1 MLKKFLKK
9 FRYFRLLNYFFN
21 NNYKKYEVFNKL
33 SKDSVVLDIGA
44 HIGQVTQYIDD
55 KFGSKIYC
63 YEPNNE
69 IFKILKNNFSYKNNI
84 ELNNVAISDSKK
96 NDSLYFTST
105 KSNLS
110 DINES
115 LKYSIENRK
124 KNISNENFIKVQVIT
139 ISELLNRFKK
149 IDLIKINIEGHEY
162 KILPE
167 IIKNKDKINKV
178 VCQLHGDYVNHLN
191 DVHNDLLNDLKEL
204 DLLQKWFY
212 EW

>member
-1 MLKKFLKK
+1 MLKNFLKK
-9 FRYFRLLNYFFN
+9 FRYFRLLNYVIN
-21 NNYKKYEVFNKL
+21 SNYIKYKVFNKL
-33 SKDSVVLDIGA
+33 SKDSIVVDIGA

-55 KFGSKIYC
+55 KFSSKIYC

-69 IFKILKNNFSYKNNI
+69 IFKILKNNFLYKNNI
-84 ELNNVAISDSKK
+84 ELNNVAVSDSKK
-96 NDSLYFTST
+96 NDSLFFTST
-105 KSNLS
+105 KKNLG
-110 DINES
+110 DVNES

-124 KNISNENFIKVQVIT
+124 KNISNENFIKIKVIT

-167 IIKNKDKINKV
+167 IIKNKHKIGKV

-191 DVHNDLLNDLKEL
+191 DVHNDLLNELDEL
-204 DLLQKWFY
+204 DLLHKWFY